1 MRTDFKVSSA
11 LKKVTQ
17 ILNDVGTVSDHFIAG
32 MPGSQMVNISTGT
45 KISIS
50 VTKLDQF
57 F

>member
-1 MRTDFKVSSA
+1 MRTDSKVSSA

-17 ILNDVGTVSDHFIAG
+17 VLNDVGTVSDHFIAG